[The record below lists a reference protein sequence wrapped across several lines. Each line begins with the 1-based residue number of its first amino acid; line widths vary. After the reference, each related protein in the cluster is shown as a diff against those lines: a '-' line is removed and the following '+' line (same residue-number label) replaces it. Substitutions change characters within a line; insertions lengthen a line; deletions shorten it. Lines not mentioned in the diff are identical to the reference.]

1 VDLNTFLSIIWRR
14 KLVLLIMTLVTLPV
28 VALVTLLETPVY
40 AATTTLRV
48 STTSGRSGDS
58 IRPDDLTYIERLMNT
73 YGQIATSDLVVNEVA
88 RQLGVEE
95 RPKLEVALP
104 ANTEFMRLKAE
115 HGDPRIAARAADLA
129 ADLLI
134 REVRRQNEET
144 ARGAQER
151 LSDQIA
157 ELETEL
163 ATERQNYERLRA
175 IDPASVR
182 TRVAREALALKEE
195 SLTLL
200 VREFQEARIA
210 DALRSNPISVA
221 EKATVPTSQASPRVK
236 LNLALGLILGL
247 LAGLGLAFLAE
258 RLDPRIQT
266 NEEVRELT
274 DAPVIA
280 TVPARRSR
288 RGSFDRGKRLFER
301 DSLEQEAMRRL
312 PAHFARHPIKTL
324 LVTSAGAQEGK
335 TTIVANAAVVLAR
348 AGNNVAAVDADLREP
363 ALHTAFGLPE
373 TAGLANVLR
382 GEMPLE
388 SAIQS
393 VEPGRLSVLTTG
405 ALPEDAH
412 HLLGSRRM
420 ATVLAELEAAFDAV
434 IIDSPPFLPLSD
446 AAILAGAVRQVLVVV
461 GLGQSRRDAVN
472 RMFIDLARIE
482 ANVVGVVI
490 NRAAAEGTYSNYYR
504 PRLRAVG
511 EDAEGFGDDVH
522 AKARRTS

>member
-1 VDLNTFLSIIWRR
+1 MDLNTFLSIIWRR
-14 KLVLLIMTLVTLPV
+14 KLVVVITTLVTLPV
-28 VALVTLLETPVY
+28 VALVTLLQPPVY
-40 AATTTLRV
+40 VATTTLRV
-48 STTSGRSGDS
+48 STTAGRSGDS

-73 YGQIATSDLVVNEVA
+73 YGEVATSDLVVNEVA
-88 RQLGVEE
+88 RRLGVEE
-95 RPKLEVALP
+95 RPKLEVVLP
-104 ANTEFMRLKAE
+104 ANTEFMRLKAK
-115 HGDPRIAARAADLA
+115 HGDPNIAAKAADLA
-129 ADLLI
+129 SDVLI
-134 REVRRQNEET
+134 REVRELNEET
-144 ARGAQER
+144 ARSAQER

-157 ELETEL
+157 ELEREL
-163 ATERQNYERLRA
+163 ANERQNYERLRA
-175 IDPASVR
+175 IEPGSVR
-182 TRVAREALALKEE
+182 TRVAREVLALKEE

-221 EKATVPTSQASPRVK
+221 EHAAVPTSQASPRVK

-274 DAPVIA
+274 NAPVIA
-280 TVPARRSR
+280 TVPAKGSR
-288 RGSFDRGKRLFER
+288 RSFDRGKRLFER
-301 DSLEQEAMRRL
+301 DSPEQEAMRRL

-324 LVTSAGAQEGK
+324 LVTSAGAEEGK

-348 AGNNVAAVDADLREP
+348 AGNNVVAVDGDLREP
-363 ALHTAFGLPE
+363 ALDTAFGLPD
-373 TAGLANVLR
+373 TVGLANVLR
-382 GEMPLE
+382 GEIPLE

-405 ALPEDAH
+405 ELPEDAH

-420 ATVLAELEAAFDAV
+420 GTVLAELEAAFDAV

-446 AAILAGAVRQVLVVV
+446 AATLAGAVRQVLVVV
-461 GLGQSRRDAVN
+461 SRGQSRRDAVN

-490 NRAAAEGTYSNYYR
+490 NRAAAEGAYSNYYR

-511 EDAEGFGDDVH
+511 EDTEGLGDDVH
-522 AKARRTS
+522 GKARRTS